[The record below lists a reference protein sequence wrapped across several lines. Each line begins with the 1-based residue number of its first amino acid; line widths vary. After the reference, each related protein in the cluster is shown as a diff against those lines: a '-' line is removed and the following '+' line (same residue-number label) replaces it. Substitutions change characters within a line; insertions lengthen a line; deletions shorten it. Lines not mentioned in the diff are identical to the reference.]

1 MYIVTSSKDGTP
13 GFDPKVISVFDKDMI
28 LLNNAFPKTEF
39 QAIKGLI
46 CSDSFPWFY
55 TGTAYPNEVAGLEQ
69 YSWAHVAKNIDGW
82 TSFICKPL
90 EAMILNAL
98 GQVDEPVKNIIRI
111 RLGLVSVTSQ
121 PVIHVP
127 HIDLT
132 QPHKTGLL
140 YINDSDGDT
149 ILYNEMYDP
158 SLGLDVYTYYKDVL
172 KEHLTIHNNIRPTEN
187 TLICFE
193 GYRYHSSTS
202 PVKQSR
208 RIVLNFNYE

>member
-1 MYIVTSSKDGTP
+1 
-13 GFDPKVISVFDKDMI
+13 MI

-98 GQVDEPVKNIIRI
+98 GQVDGCEGSERKKSFLLVHRGSRISKRSTLWEPK
-111 RLGLVSVTSQ
+111 S
-121 PVIHVP
+121 
-127 HIDLT
+127 
-132 QPHKTGLL
+132 
-140 YINDSDGDT
+140 
-149 ILYNEMYDP
+149 
-158 SLGLDVYTYYKDVL
+158 
-172 KEHLTIHNNIRPTEN
+172 
-187 TLICFE
+187 
-193 GYRYHSSTS
+193 
-202 PVKQSR
+202 
-208 RIVLNFNYE
+208 